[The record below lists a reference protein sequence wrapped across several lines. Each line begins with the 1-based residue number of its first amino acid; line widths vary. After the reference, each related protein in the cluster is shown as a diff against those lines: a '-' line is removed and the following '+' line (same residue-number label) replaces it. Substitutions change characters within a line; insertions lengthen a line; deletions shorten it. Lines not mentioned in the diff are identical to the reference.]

1 MEVSPS
7 LLLYN
12 LSEFLYIAPHN
23 IDEIFISFYLGS
35 GCIQ

>member
-7 LLLYN
+7 LLLN
-12 LSEFLYIAPHN
+12 NISEFLYIASHN